1 MIPSGETGEGARFV
15 VPSWIWLLA
24 LLPVLVIALALSPI
38 GNSGVA
44 PSPVRG
50 VLDLRGTDSGSQ
62 VFRIDRDWAFHWR
75 RFVSPDALATGKAPP
90 DAFVDL
96 PDQWRNIRIND
107 EALPRDGYATYHLRI
122 LLDPDAVPLA
132 LRVNVMR
139 SAWRLWGNGQRL
151 AESGAVATRIED
163 EVVEQKMTQVA
174 LPVGAPVVDLVLHV
188 SNLHAGLGSIS
199 TIRLGAA
206 EEVSRWQIRRWI
218 ALFFVAGAL
227 MLAGVYHI
235 AHHLLRPASRSA
247 LYFGLYCLLWMAC
260 MLCVETDWAIR
271 LLFPALPGDV
281 LFRVYRFSM
290 IAALAI
296 SYQFFRSLYP
306 QEFPAWIQRAVW
318 SVAAFFMGMAVIA
331 PVGGVVQ
338 LLPAYYPFCVAEL
351 LFSFWGLCRACRN
364 RRDGAPII
372 FAGQTVFGLIGLNGV
387 LNDLGVV
394 HSVSLFH
401 FGVLV
406 FVIAQSFAL
415 AQRFSRLFASV
426 ERLSGELTDKNVQL
440 GKEAAER
447 VRVQQDIVALSEA
460 ERSNIS
466 RELHDG
472 LCQQLTGARLLCA
485 RIRKKSAADDPRADE
500 LSRLLGILDTSVGQA
515 YDLSHGLW
523 PVETGGGD
531 LRQSL
536 GALAATRGETGGI
549 PVMLEINECCERC
562 RCANAAH
569 VHSIAREA
577 VANAIKHARAQCIIV
592 RLDCDA
598 GARTTLTVI
607 DDGIGTHACSPVER
621 RAHPRGGLGLR
632 IMAYRARMVGGTFRV
647 EANPEGGTRVVATL
661 PCRGGEHAPE
671 QRETGFSGKSRADI
685 APDEIQ
691 GSAEQ
696 IVVL

>member
-1 MIPSGETGEGARFV
+1 MIPSGETKEGARFAI
-15 VPSWIWLLA
+15 PSWLWLLV
-24 LLPVLVIALALSPI
+24 LVPVLAIAFALSPL
-38 GNSGVA
+38 GNRGAA
-44 PSPVRG
+44 PRPVQG
-50 VLDLRGTDSGSQ
+50 VLDLRGAETGSQ
-62 VFRIDRDWAFHWR
+62 VFRIDRGWAFYWQ
-75 RFVSPDALATGKAPP
+75 RFLEPEATAAGEVPP
-90 DAFVDL
+90 DAFVSL
-96 PDQWRNIRIND
+96 PDRWRNIRID
-107 EALPRDGYATYHLRI
+107 GQRLPMDGYATYRLKI
-122 LLDPDAVPLA
+122 LPDPAAGPLA

-139 SAWRLWGNGQRL
+139 SAWRLWGNGRLL
-151 AESGAVATRIED
+151 AESGTVAPRIED
-163 EVVEQKMTQVA
+163 EVVEQTMMQVA

-199 TIRLGAA
+199 TIRLGPA
-206 EEVSRWQIRRWI
+206 EEVSRWQIRRWV

-271 LLFPALPGDV
+271 LLFPELSADV
-281 LFRVYRFSM
+281 LFRIYRFSM
-290 IAALAI
+290 IAALAV

-306 QEFPAWIQRAVW
+306 QEFPAWIQRAIW
-318 SVAAFFMGMAVIA
+318 SVAAVFMAMAVFA
-331 PVGGVVQ
+331 PVGVFVQ
-338 LLPAYYPFCVAEL
+338 MLPAYYPFCVAEL
-351 LFSFWGLCRACRN
+351 FFSFWGLYRACRN
-364 RRDGAPII
+364 RRDGAPMIL
-372 FAGQTVFGLIGLNGV
+372 AGQTVFGLIGLNGV

-401 FGVLV
+401 FGVLI

-415 AQRFSRLFASV
+415 AQRFARLFTSV
-426 ERLSGELTDKNVQL
+426 ERLSEELTDKNVQL

-485 RIRKKSAADDPRADE
+485 RIRKKSPADDARSDE
-500 LSRLLGILDTSVGQA
+500 LSRLLGILDTSVEQA

-531 LRQSL
+531 LRQAL
-536 GALAATRGETGGI
+536 GALAATRSETGGV
-549 PVMLEINECCERC
+549 PVTLEFSPHCERC

-577 VANAIKHARAQCIIV
+577 VVNATKHARAQGIVV
-592 RLDCDA
+592 RLDCHE
-598 GARTTLTVI
+598 GTRTTLTVA
-607 DDGIGTHACSPVER
+607 DDGIGAQVQPER
-621 RAHPRGGLGLR
+621 RAHNRGGLGLR
-632 IMAYRARMVGGTFRV
+632 IMAYRARMVGGSFRV
-647 EANPEGGTRVVATL
+647 EASPEGGTRVVATL
-661 PCRGGEHAPE
+661 PCHTGRNAPE
-671 QRETGFSGKSRADI
+671 HSEA
-685 APDEIQ
+685 
-691 GSAEQ
+691 SA
-696 IVVL
+696 

>member
-1 MIPSGETGEGARFV
+1 MATGQGARFTI
-15 VPSWIWLLA
+15 PSWVWLLA
-24 LLPVLVIALALSPI
+24 LVPVLLIAFALSPL
-38 GNSGVA
+38 GNRGVA
-44 PSPVRG
+44 PSPVQG
-50 VLDLRGTDSGSQ
+50 VLDLRGADSGSQ
-62 VFRIDRDWAFHWR
+62 VFRIDRDWAFYWQ
-75 RFVSPDALATGKAPP
+75 RFVPPDAATVGEFPP
-90 DAFVDL
+90 DAFVSL
-96 PDQWRNIRIND
+96 PDRWRNLKID
-107 EALPRDGYATYHLRI
+107 GQHLPTDGYATYRLRI
-122 LLDPDAVPLA
+122 LTDARARPLA

-139 SAWRLWGNGQRL
+139 SAWRLWGNGQLL
-151 AESGAVATRIED
+151 AESGKVATRIED
-163 EVVEQKMTQVA
+163 EIVEQKMTPVA

-199 TIRLGAA
+199 TIRLGPA
-206 EEVSRWQIRRWI
+206 EEVSRWQTRRWI

-271 LLFPALPGDV
+271 LLFPDLPGDV
-281 LFRVYRFSM
+281 LFRIYRFSM
-290 IAALAI
+290 IAALAV

-306 QEFPAWIQRAVW
+306 QEFPAWIQHAVW
-318 SVAAFFMGMAVIA
+318 SVAAVFMGMAVIA
-331 PVGGVVQ
+331 PVGVFVQ

-351 LFSFWGLCRACRN
+351 FFSFWGLYRACQN

-372 FAGQTVFGLIGLNGV
+372 LAGQIVFGVIGLNGV

-401 FGVLV
+401 FGVLI

-415 AQRFSRLFASV
+415 AQRFSRLFSSV
-426 ERLSGELTDKNVQL
+426 ERLSEELTDKNVQL

-447 VRVQQDIVALSEA
+447 VRIQEDIVALSEA

-485 RIRKKSAADDPRADE
+485 LIRKKSTADDARSDE
-500 LSRLLGILDTSVGQA
+500 LSRLLGILDTSVEQA

-531 LRQSL
+531 LRQAL
-536 GALAATRGETGGI
+536 GALAATRSETGGV
-549 PVMLEINECCERC
+549 PVTLEFNPHCERC

-569 VHSIAREA
+569 VHSIARET
-577 VANAIKHARAQCIIV
+577 VVNAIKHARAKCIVV
-592 RLDCDA
+592 RLDCEA

-607 DDGIGTHACSPVER
+607 DDGIGPQVRTPVER

-632 IMAYRARMVGGTFRV
+632 IMAYRARMVGGSFRV
-647 EANPEGGTRVVATL
+647 EASPEGGTRVVATL
-661 PCRGGEHAPE
+661 PCQAGDKVPASNEANG
-671 QRETGFSGKSRADI
+671 
-685 APDEIQ
+685 
-691 GSAEQ
+691 
-696 IVVL
+696 